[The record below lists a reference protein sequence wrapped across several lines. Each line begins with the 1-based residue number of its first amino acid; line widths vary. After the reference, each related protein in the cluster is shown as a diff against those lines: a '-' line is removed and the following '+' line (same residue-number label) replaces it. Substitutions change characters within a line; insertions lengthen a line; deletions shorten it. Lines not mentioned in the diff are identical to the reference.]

1 MSDCHHVVVPSVGKE
16 APAFSGKAVVGSSI
30 VDLQYEKGVLNL
42 GTETIKNKYTGF
54 FFYPLD
60 FTFVCPTEIIA
71 FHSALSEFNKINT
84 SVVGCSVDSHF
95 THLAWKNTPRKQ
107 GGLGEIGYP
116 LLADLNRKASRDY
129 GVLLEGGIASRG
141 VFIIDDKGIL
151 QSCTINNLGVGRN
164 IDEIIR
170 TVAAYQFVAKNGEVC
185 PANWKPGA
193 DTMKPDTDGSKSY
206 FSKVN

>member
-1 MSDCHHVVVPSVGKE
+1 MGDCHHVVVPQVGKE
-16 APAFSGKAVVGSSI
+16 APAFGGKAVVGSSI
-30 VDLQYEKGVLNL
+30 VDLSFEKGVLNL
-42 GTETIKNKYTGF
+42 GSETIKNKYTVF

-71 FHSALSEFNKINT
+71 FHNALGEFNKINA

-129 GVLLEGGIASRG
+129 GVLLDGGIASRG

-170 TVAAYQFVAKNGEVC
+170 TVAGYQFVAKNGEVC

-193 DTMKPDTDGSKSY
+193 DTMKPDTDGSKTY
-206 FSKVN
+206 FQKVN